1 MPAPNRRKEARY
13 DAENLLLYPA
23 KDHSL
28 NSKIAFALT
37 FIKDTSLPE
46 PRVAFLHLGLTG
58 LKSFVHG
65 FFSIIILPFLA

>member
-13 DAENLLLYPA
+13 DAENLLVCPA

-28 NSKIAFALT
+28 NSQIAFAFTLL
-37 FIKDTSLPE
+37 KDTSLPE

-58 LKSFVHG
+58 LKSFARV
-65 FFSIIILPFLA
+65 FSIINFFTLSA